1 MALKVAD
8 LGHTAS
14 TERVHLQW
22 TKRLEAEFYA
32 QGDQERERGMQ
43 VSPLM
48 DRHQQGSQAGISKS
62 QVGAL
67 LMQSAYDGSGHTM
80 LPEVIRHTDVGKVVD
95 CHQQA

>member
-14 TERVHLQW
+14 SEKVHLQW
-22 TKRLEAEFYA
+22 TKRLGEEFYA
-32 QGDQERERGMQ
+32 QGDRERELDLP

-62 QVGAL
+62 QVRH
-67 LMQSAYDGSGHTM
+67 SAESKDNQELQGPMT
-80 LPEVIRHTDVGKVVD
+80 
-95 CHQQA
+95 